1 MANKTYSIVI
11 NGLQE
16 SIKAVDALNSSLGEL
31 DKKIRALEGKAVKI
45 GSTSSGGGSKSSS
58 TGALSEEEKIHKQ
71 IAQLEEKRIAHSK
84 EIYQNYLAAKDV
96 LKEVDNDQKSIAAT
110 ERLQAKS
117 YSNTIQGMKQELADI
132 KSAMQTVDL
141 GDTGQLDKMTQR
153 ANELNNALKKIEES
167 YGQFGRNVGNYA
179 EGVAQGMAEAGKS
192 ATAIKVEINGVTRE
206 FTDARQASRELSN
219 ELKSMAIN
227 GQQGTKEFKEL
238 QKAVA
243 QLNSDMKDATVS
255 STAMDNMLDTL
266 QGFAAIG
273 SIGEG
278 FSALF
283 GIDNDEIDRSI
294 QKLVALQNVMQ
305 GIEEIRQQMNTG
317 EGIGGWFS
325 KGNDA
330 IDSLVEKLTGA
341 NKAQVALNASTTA
354 GKTASE
360 GLAVAET
367 AQAAATT
374 TATVA
379 TKALSLAL
387 KTIGIGLIISA
398 VAYLITYWKEIYKW
412 FTDTIPALKNLST
425 WFDKIKAVVM
435 GVGSAIVNYMV
446 QPFATLAKVIKALI
460 EGNFSEI
467 PNIIS
472 NGFKKT
478 FNIVG
483 NFQKGYNKEIERQQT
498 EHNRKVREN
507 QKKANEELLKDE
519 EAKYGQS
526 HKRTQEYL
534 KKQLALTDKG
544 SDEYKDLQRKL
555 WEDERRER
563 EEHNSKSLSTQK
575 QANKDELEAQK
586 DITSLQL
593 RTMKDGLNKQLMQ
606 LDEEKRQT
614 INKIKE
620 NGNRVGQQI
629 KQVEE
634 AYSQI
639 RLNIIQDYLNKLTN
653 TVNESAKKISSI
665 RFSIDTKDIE
675 LNINEIEEKI
685 KEMTDDVVPIN
696 NTLTTKLEYGNE
708 NQALLKFATDF
719 DYQKG
724 KARTEEELKEYFKW
738 LEETVSLFSKDVQDK
753 LKTQNV
759 LTGEMELDY
768 NAAEKYI
775 EEHYKKELNIVRSYG
790 YQENASLSSSFEFR
804 LNALRA
810 YDADYIA
817 EIDKALEAEMEEK
830 QKAADLEKKQALANN
845 KTQYDETVKSF
856 RERKQEIEKGLAAI
870 EKVTTDAGKEMTD
883 KEKEKYD
890 KLKENLETTNK
901 QIEETQKQYAD
912 KVNQIA
918 KEHGQKLVE
927 IERQATEKRQQ
938 NQQRYYDKQLSNYR
952 DFLSKIN
959 SESAKQ
965 PVTDKAGFGI
975 VNVAATKKN
984 YNEILSAAKTTLDN
998 IKKDRDKLNEDF
1010 KKGLIKPENYNATL
1024 NQLNDL
1030 ENETKQTAQTV
1041 ADSLKNVNAT
1051 FVQSLQMYL
1060 QATLEAYNK
1069 IMSAVWDAQDT
1080 AFDKEQE
1087 QIDKENEMLQ
1097 NALDEKKDLISK
1109 YKSEIDSI
1117 EDELATSRG
1126 DRRQHLIDQLN
1137 AEMAA
1142 EREAAKQKQKIEED
1156 QQKQQAKQDK
1166 LDEKRRKAEYHR
1178 NLTQA
1183 IVNGAMAVTMAAINS
1198 WPIPAIPMMA
1208 LAGATTAA
1216 QIAIMA
1222 ANKPYA
1228 KGGQL
1233 EGGVAVGPRH
1243 RDGGIPVL
1251 GKSGWVS
1258 IEGGEFIT
1266 NRLSTANN
1274 VDLLEFINSKKKRID
1289 VSDLI
1294 DFYSSGNIKRNISGI
1309 KTKFEDGGYIPSL
1322 PNSIDVFDNRLIQ
1335 SFEAYSNRPIYVT
1348 VTDIEN
1354 RMEQVKYVRTLAGV
1368 GQN

>member
-1 MANKTYSIVI
+1 MANKTYSIQI

-16 SIKAVDALNSSLGEL
+16 SIKAVDALSASLESL
-31 DKKIRALEGKAVKI
+31 EKKIKALEGKAVNV
-45 GSTSSGGGSKSSS
+45 GSKVSSGGGEKSSS
-58 TGALSEEEKIHKQ
+58 KAALSEEEKLERQ
-71 IAQLEEKRIAHSK
+71 IAQIDEKRVAYSK
-84 EIYQNYLAAKDV
+84 EVYQNYLAAKDV
-96 LKEVDNDQKSIAAT
+96 LKETVSDQKSIAAS
-110 ERLQAKS
+110 ERLQAKT
-117 YSNTIQGMKQELADI
+117 YSNTIAGMKQELADI

-141 GDTGQLDKMTQR
+141 GDTDQLDKMAQR

-179 EGVAQGMAEAGKS
+179 NGVADGLQKITVNIGG
-192 ATAIKVEINGVTRE
+192 TARE
-206 FTDARQASRELSN
+206 FANAREASKTLNN
-219 ELKSMAIN
+219 ELKAMAVN
-227 GQQGTKEFKEL
+227 GQSGTKEFKEL
-238 QKAVA
+238 RQAVME
-243 QLNSDMKDATVS
+243 LESTMNDAKKPMDDIMDAMESFTALASVGQGIS
-255 STAMDNMLDTL
+255 S
-266 QGFAAIG
+266 
-273 SIGEG
+273 
-278 FSALF
+278 LF
-283 GIDNDEIDRSI
+283 GLDSTKIDESI
-294 QKLVALQNVMQ
+294 KKLLALQNILK
-305 GIEEIRQQMNTG
+305 GIQTINKQIQTQ
-317 EGIGGWFS
+317 EGIGKIFS
-325 KGNDA
+325 VADKAYDKVTEKILAANTA
-330 IDSLVEKLTGA
+330 ILGTGKA
-341 NKAQVALNASTTA
+341 AQVAAA
-354 GKTASE
+354 GITKLALAFKALLKATLIMAAIS
-360 GLAVAET
+360 LAVEAFDMLINKLQETNKELEKQKDFIEKTSGEYAKAKASIDSYTQRVIAFNGTKKEEKKLVDELNKEYGSALGTYSSLAEWKKVLIEKGDLYAQT
-367 AQAAATT
+367 MLKEAEAQALLNMYTEAYVNLQKVQAGIAAGDYHHWYN
-374 TATVA
+374 
-379 TKALSLAL
+379 TKAGDMAADLKAEREAL
-387 KTIGIGLIISA
+387 EDVDK
-398 VAYLITYWKEIYKW
+398 AYDAYMKKMKEIADFKQSNKLGD
-412 FTDTIPALKNLST
+412 FSPQIDKNG
-425 WFDKIKAVVM
+425 KK
-435 GVGSAIVNYMV
+435 SAD
-446 QPFATLAKVIKALI
+446 AA
-460 EGNFSEI
+460 
-467 PNIIS
+467 
-472 NGFKKT
+472 
-478 FNIVG
+478 
-483 NFQKGYNKEIERQQT
+483 
-498 EHNRKVREN
+498 
-507 QKKANEELLKDE
+507 KKA
-519 EAKYGQS
+519 
-526 HKRTQEYL
+526 QE
-534 KKQLALTDKG
+534 
-544 SDEYKDLQRKL
+544 
-555 WEDERRER
+555 
-563 EEHNSKSLSTQK
+563 
-575 QANKDELEAQK
+575 

-593 RTMKDGLNKQLMQ
+593 RAMKDGLNKTLMQ

-639 RLNIIQDYLNKLTN
+639 RLNTIQEYLDKLN
-653 TVNESAKKISSI
+653 NSVAESAKKISSI

-675 LNINEIEEKI
+675 LDINEIEEKI
-685 KEMTDDVVPIN
+685 KAMTDDVVPIN

-708 NQALLKFATDF
+708 NQDLLKFATDF
-719 DYQKG
+719 DYQRG

-817 EIDKALEAEMEEK
+817 EIDKALEDEIDLKQNAAEKERDNLLKQNDEEYRI
-830 QKAADLEKKQALANN
+830 QYNSLGERLVETENAL
-845 KTQYDETVKSF
+845 K
-856 RERKQEIEKGLAAI
+856 AI
-870 EKVTTDAGKEMTD
+870 EKVTTDAGKQMT
-883 KEKEKYD
+883 KEEKEKYD
-890 KLKENLETTNK
+890 KLKNLHEETNK
-901 QIEETQKQYAD
+901 QIKENETQHGEKMQ
-912 KVNQIA
+912 QI
-918 KEHGQKLVE
+918 EREYQQKLLE
-927 IERQATEKRQQ
+927 IERSSQEKRQQ

-984 YNEILSAAKTTLDN
+984 YNEILSAARTTLDN

-1041 ADSLKNVNAT
+1041 ADNLKNVNAT

-1060 QATLEAYNK
+1060 QAALDSFNT
-1069 IMSAVWDAQDT
+1069 IMNAVWDAQDT

-1097 NALDEKKDLISK
+1097 KALDKQEEMINKH
-1109 YKSEIDSI
+1109 KSSIDSI
-1117 EDELATSRG
+1117 ENELANSRG

-1137 AEMAA
+1137 AEMEA
-1142 EREAAKQKQKIEED
+1142 ERAAHIQKQKIEQEQER
-1156 QQKQQAKQDK
+1156 QQKKQDE
-1166 LDEKRRKAEYHR
+1166 LEKKRKKAQYKR
-1178 NLTQA
+1178 DMLQA

-1233 EGGVAVGPRH
+1233 DGGVAVGKRH

-1251 GKSGWVS
+1251 GGRAS

-1266 NRLSTANN
+1266 NRQSTANN
-1274 VDLLEFINSKKKRID
+1274 IDLLEFINSKKKKVD

-1335 SFEAYSNRPIYVT
+1335 SFEAYSNRPV
-1348 VTDIEN
+1348 VVSVVDIN
-1354 RMEQVKYVRTLAGV
+1354 NKQADVKRVQTLAGL
-1368 GQN
+1368 